1 MSQKDQEPPD
11 KRPTCM
17 DYLETFKH
25 KEWEASRL
33 CAEEMMREIP
43 RLKEEFDLD
52 KVTLGDGQCFMTA
65 CIQQLRRADVNC
77 FLSPRWQQILKIMDP
92 RALKAQVRKFMQTC
106 QHQRVQE
113 LRLNWKN
120 FTGMSFEDYWG
131 IKYIMK
137 KSTWADHLFIQ
148 STAWCFQLDVVIHQN
163 IPSKS
168 V

>member
-11 KRPTCM
+11 KIQTFM

-25 KEWEASRL
+25 EEWKASRL
-33 CAEEMMREIP
+33 CAEEMMRDIP
-43 RLKEEFDLD
+43 GLKEEFNLD
-52 KVTLGDGQCFMTA
+52 QITLGDGQCFMTA

-120 FTGMSFEDYWG
+120 FTGMSFEDYWSV
-131 IKYIMK
+131 KYIMK

-163 IPSKS
+163 IPSSS